1 MPATPPSRQIATSLM
16 SEKFPRHDPT
26 RWARPAKRRI
36 APAVLALAVAGLF
49 AGCAVGPDYKQPAA
63 PLGSGYAPDALAAS
77 TTVSAPTPGGNAQ
90 TFVSGLDIPGQWWT
104 LYHSKALNQ
113 LIAQAL
119 THSPTL
125 ESAQAALREADENV
139 AAAGGSFFPSASV
152 GFNPAR
158 EKISGATEGLSY
170 NPIYT
175 LYGAS
180 VNVSY
185 TVDAFGGTRRQVEQ
199 TRALAES
206 QQFVLEASYLSL
218 TSNIVTAAINEASL
232 RAQIAATEDIVK
244 AEQAQLDIIK
254 RQVHAGAASRA
265 DVLQQQAALSS
276 TQATLPA
283 LRSQLVQQRNQL
295 ATYVG
300 VLPADYDGAAFNLD
314 DLVLPDQLPVS
325 LPSQLVAQ
333 RPDIRQYAALLHQA
347 TANIGVATAN
357 MLPQVTLTS
366 SYGRESLSLDKLFS
380 PASLVWSLAGS
391 ITQPIFQGGALK
403 HKRSAAEA
411 AAQEAAAN
419 YRGTV
424 LAAFQNVSNV
434 LYALQADADALQ
446 SSLTAEQSAAESL
459 SITQT
464 RYRSGADTY
473 VQVLLAEQTYQNS
486 AISLVKARA
495 QRYADTAALFQALGG
510 GWWHQPASAQ
520 DSQPVD
526 GSKG

>member
-1 MPATPPSRQIATSLM
+1 MRRARSGM
-16 SEKFPRHDPT
+16 
-26 RWARPAKRRI
+26 RPA
-36 APAVLALAVAGLF
+36 ALALAVACLF

-63 PLGSGYAPDALAAS
+63 PLGSGYAHDA
-77 TTVSAPTPGGNAQ
+77 VSANATGSVPTPGGNAQ

-104 LYHSKALNQ
+104 LYHSKELDQ
-113 LIAQAL
+113 LINQAL

-125 ESAQAALREADENV
+125 AAAQAALREANENT
-139 AAAGGSFFPSASV
+139 AAEGGSFYPSLSANFS
-152 GFNPAR
+152 PAR
-158 EKISGATEGLSY
+158 ERISGATEGLPY

-185 TVDAFGGTRRQVEQ
+185 TIDAFGGIRRQVEQ
-199 TRALAES
+199 LQAQAEYEQFAL
-206 QQFVLEASYLSL
+206 QASYLSL

-232 RAQIAATEDIVK
+232 RAQISATEDIIK
-244 AEQAQLDIIK
+244 AERSQLDIIA
-254 RQVHAGAASRA
+254 RQVKAGAASRA
-265 DVLQQQAALSS
+265 DVLQQQS
-276 TQATLPA
+276 TLASTEATLPA

-300 VLPADYDGAAFNLD
+300 VLPADYDGTAFNLD
-314 DLVLPDQLPVS
+314 DLVLPDTLPVS

-333 RPDIRQYAALLHQA
+333 RPDIRQYAAQLHQA
-347 TANIGVATAN
+347 TANIGIATAN
-357 MLPQVTLTS
+357 MLPQVTLTG
-366 SYGRESLSLDKLFS
+366 SYGSQSLSLDKVFS
-380 PASLVWSLAGS
+380 PASLVWSLVGS
-391 ITQPIFQGGALK
+391 ITQPVFEGGALR

-419 YRGTV
+419 YQGTV

-446 SSLTAEQSAAESL
+446 ANLTAEQSAAESL
-459 SITQT
+459 TITQS
-464 RYRSGADTY
+464 RFRSGADTY
-473 VQVLLAEQTYQNS
+473 VQVLTAQQSYQTA

-510 GWWHQPASAQ
+510 GWWHQTAQ
-520 DSQPVD
+520 DSQPID
-526 GSKG
+526 GAKGQS